1 MQYMVGMDS
10 LFSQKECWA
19 LQSHLNTFTQHPFQ
33 PLCRK
38 ANQLLGVMSVTME
51 KDKTNR
57 CL

>member
-1 MQYMVGMDS
+1 MVGMDS
-10 LFSQKECWA
+10 LFSQKGCWA
-19 LQSHLNTFTQHPFQ
+19 LQSHLNTFTQQPFQ

-51 KDKTNR
+51 KDNTNR